1 MKSLFFNIMKNALL
15 EVGQLRRLA
24 ISPVFNSV
32 YRSFKRKL
40 QKNCIPLFVNSFF
53 FTKQKNFRLVYIQ
66 CICRSINSIPK
77 DKALSKLKAF
87 ADDKFNIAKMMISLF
102 DRVENIVGKR
112 RKCWLPAFSPFPAMF
127 SKGLFLRVVKSPNCV
142 VKS

>member
-53 FTKQKNFRLVYIQ
+53 FTKQKIL
-66 CICRSINSIPK
+66 
-77 DKALSKLKAF
+77 DLSTFHAF
-87 ADDKFNIAKMMISLF
+87 ADLLTLYQRTK
-102 DRVENIVGKR
+102 
-112 RKCWLPAFSPFPAMF
+112 PFP
-127 SKGLFLRVVKSPNCV
+127 N
-142 VKS
+142 